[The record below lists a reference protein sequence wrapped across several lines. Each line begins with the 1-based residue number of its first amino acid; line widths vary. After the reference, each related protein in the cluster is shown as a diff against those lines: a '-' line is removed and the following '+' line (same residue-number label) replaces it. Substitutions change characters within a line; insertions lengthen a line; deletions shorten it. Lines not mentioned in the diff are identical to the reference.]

1 MAEQIVSNT
10 YNFSHHQS
18 QALTPNFII
27 HSHSCYE
34 LYYFVSGDLS
44 YLYDGTEIT
53 PAPHSLMIISP
64 STLHGIHVLSSR
76 TYDRYTFHFTDS
88 FFPEDHRDRFVHLL
102 PSLNTV
108 RDKSSPIPFFVE
120 HADRFSAQQ
129 TLDEILALRNRDE
142 VSQEFFAPILLESL
156 LSRLYLGSSSNEHF
170 LPSGIVQ
177 DPPELAPVLDYIR
190 RHLSERITLDS
201 LAEKFYLS
209 RSQLNHLFRK
219 HFNTSVMNYVSMQ
232 RLSYA
237 QKLLTSG
244 MSASEVAST
253 VGCSDYSTFYR
264 SYTKHFG
271 HPPKDDLGNSNV
283 FPGTG
288 GSDWVDLFPWA
299 ETAQRAP
306 AARKPALSVFP
317 DIGFE
322 NNAYDPL
329 E

>member
-1 MAEQIVSNT
+1 M
-10 YNFSHHQS
+10 
-18 QALTPNFII
+18 
-27 HSHSCYE
+27 
-34 LYYFVSGDLS
+34 
-44 YLYDGTEIT
+44 
-53 PAPHSLMIISP
+53 
-64 STLHGIHVLSSR
+64 
-76 TYDRYTFHFTDS
+76 
-88 FFPEDHRDRFVHLL
+88 HLL

-129 TLDEILALRNRDE
+129 TLDEILALRNRDQ

-219 HFNTSVMNYVSMQ
+219 YFNTSVMNYVSVQ

-271 HPPKDDLGNSNV
+271 HSPKDDLGNSNV

-299 ETAQRAP
+299 ETAQRAS
-306 AARKPALSVFP
+306 AARKPALSTFP